1 MLVATATMA
10 RKEASHDTSAGLAI
24 GLCLW
29 WDRFGTGTDRNRQ
42 DRPRAGSA
50 ADDHVAQLTAIDCYR
65 WIRPGPSSSTHV
77 AGAARR
83 GGRPVALRPL
93 VALTVLATSH
103 LMVTTPSD
111 GHNPRRRRKSLCIK
125 RSLRSSSERRLPW
138 PRLSAFESDTRRD
151 SSDGHPLDPLRL
163 TIVAKRLE
171 ENLSV

>member
-1 MLVATATMA
+1 MSAAPVGGPTRPGGRSLPAMLVAGAPMA

-83 GGRPVALRPL
+83 GGHPVALRPL

-103 LMVTTPSD
+103 LMVKTPGDGGSQDVQEDPCSRRRGGGCRGRVCRLSKATQGGIVRTATPST
-111 GHNPRRRRKSLCIK
+111 HC
-125 RSLRSSSERRLPW
+125 
-138 PRLSAFESDTRRD
+138 A
-151 SSDGHPLDPLRL
+151 
-163 TIVAKRLE
+163 
-171 ENLSV
+171 